1 MKEKLEHIE
10 MQMKS
15 LLEGSSEPIKNSY
28 YLNDENLKR
37 TTYADVKS
45 SLDRLCDCD
54 TLIFSLMPPHPQLQM
69 GNLGH

>member
-37 TTYADVKS
+37 TTYADVK
-45 SLDRLCDCD
+45 
-54 TLIFSLMPPHPQLQM
+54 
-69 GNLGH
+69 